1 MMYGTKLLDTEIEL
15 FAVSLSQTEVLV
27 WLLNE
32 QDVYMQVDSGH
43 ILKYT
48 PDYVLVRSNRVAFQT
63 IQYSR
68 DQCEFSVRFP
78 SDNP

>member
-1 MMYGTKLLDTEIEL
+1 MMYGTKLLDTDMEL

-32 QDVYMQVDSGH
+32 QDVYEHIDSGL
-43 ILKYT
+43 ILKYA
-48 PDYVLVRSNRVAFQT
+48 PDYVWVRSNRDDSGTKCYQ
-63 IQYSR
+63 R

-78 SDNP
+78 SDIR